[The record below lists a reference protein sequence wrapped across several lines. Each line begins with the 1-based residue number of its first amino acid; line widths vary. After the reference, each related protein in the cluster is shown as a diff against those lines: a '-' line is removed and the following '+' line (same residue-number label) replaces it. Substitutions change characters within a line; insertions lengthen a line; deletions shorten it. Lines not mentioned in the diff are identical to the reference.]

1 VIIGLMAV
9 GITLQSQQLDSAYKK
24 ALPKQGGAYT
34 EGMVGELTNLNPIF
48 ASGDVNH
55 SASRLIFSGL
65 FEYDRSGELQPNL
78 AKDIEIDKSGLKYTV
93 NLRQDV
99 TWHDGD
105 VLDAKDVV
113 YTFKTIQNPATRSP
127 LLESWKDIKIE
138 SPDKFVVTFELPNK
152 FAPFINSLTTGIIP
166 EHKLSSLGYEELR
179 TSAFNQAPIGS
190 GPFKFRNLDAS
201 SGKLEMINNADY
213 YKEGPFLNRFII
225 QTFKE
230 KKQLVKALNK
240 GELTA
245 AADVDSSE
253 LKNRDQYQ
261 EFTMLMTN
269 SVFSFF
275 NNSRKPLNDVDVR
288 KALTAVIDRKQLIKS
303 ANVNGLQT
311 KSPLLVEQIGF
322 DKQLQQK
329 TVAIEQARKSLD
341 EAGWKVN
348 KDTGIRSKGSQQL
361 KFTLTSQTA
370 NEFPAVAEY
379 LKSTWLELGADV
391 NVQLVTLDNL
401 RKDNIIPHNYDALL
415 FGIAL
420 GSDPDV
426 FAYWHSSQAGE
437 SGFNLSEYKSKIA
450 DESLEAGRTRLDDKL
465 RAAKY
470 KTFTEEWLKDTPAAS
485 LYRTNLSYLQ
495 NKSVAGSRSRRLID
509 PADRFNDVEGWAINK
524 SQHLRN

>member
-1 VIIGLMAV
+1 MLSEYQKFQTRRWWRRKVRKSLKFWKNINALFRSGINQPIKKNFVFVRRFVIGWIVIIGLMAV

-213 YKEGPFLNRFII
+213 YKEGA
-225 QTFKE
+225 
-230 KKQLVKALNK
+230 V
-240 GELTA
+240 
-245 AADVDSSE
+245 
-253 LKNRDQYQ
+253 LK
-261 EFTMLMTN
+261 
-269 SVFSFF
+269 
-275 NNSRKPLNDVDVR
+275 
-288 KALTAVIDRKQLIKS
+288 
-303 ANVNGLQT
+303 
-311 KSPLLVEQIGF
+311 
-322 DKQLQQK
+322 
-329 TVAIEQARKSLD
+329 
-341 EAGWKVN
+341 
-348 KDTGIRSKGSQQL
+348 
-361 KFTLTSQTA
+361 
-370 NEFPAVAEY
+370 
-379 LKSTWLELGADV
+379 
-391 NVQLVTLDNL
+391 
-401 RKDNIIPHNYDALL
+401 
-415 FGIAL
+415 
-420 GSDPDV
+420 
-426 FAYWHSSQAGE
+426 
-437 SGFNLSEYKSKIA
+437 
-450 DESLEAGRTRLDDKL
+450 
-465 RAAKY
+465 
-470 KTFTEEWLKDTPAAS
+470 
-485 LYRTNLSYLQ
+485 
-495 NKSVAGSRSRRLID
+495 
-509 PADRFNDVEGWAINK
+509 
-524 SQHLRN
+524 